1 MEDTDLAA
9 EWKFLEH
16 FNQTKSQLNEN
27 CKSAAENASKNLTS
41 ASPSVE
47 HIKQIAAHGFEASQ
61 ISNLVESFISNNK
74 ISQTADTLK
83 ILDKFSAHYPFLELY
98 KNEALQGTTVTDY
111 VLSLTSNYDICFNI
125 FNMLPKLWTK
135 KTSMDKLD
143 NQMGY
148 FGCLKHILSC
158 VNLYNNQMK
167 QNHGVQHLIASE
179 CYSFNPTKLA
189 TKLKQE
195 ETFVHLEQL
204 GTDAFKTVD
213 VLKANVKHFDVFKKD
228 GNLLN
233 YIYCYI
239 MNMNRLLHFKNMTLA
254 TPEQILSTDLFS
266 LIGDIIFDTDSTISP
281 TDIESVVSNLNT
293 NILHVLTKNTCPDI
307 EISKRFI
314 DEPRMLLEQL
324 LANVS
329 NGNGAAFEKIV
340 EAKVFQLERRD
351 VLQYV
356 AKRNKLV
363 AFIMGHI
370 HGLSDDEETN
380 FEYCNPGFLRNLLA
394 MNEAKVK
401 MELYGNNLTVAALNL
416 DYFDVINLQRIFKE
430 EKYE

>member
-9 EWKFLEH
+9 EWKFLQN
-16 FNQTKSQLNEN
+16 FNQTKAQLNEN
-27 CKSAAENASKNLTS
+27 CKSAAENASKNITP

-74 ISQTADTLK
+74 ISQTPDTQR

-125 FNMLPKLWTK
+125 FNMLPKMWTK
-135 KTSMDKLD
+135 KSPMDKLE

-148 FGCLKHILSC
+148 FGCIKHILAC
-158 VNLYNNQMK
+158 VNLYNNQM
-167 QNHGVQHLIASE
+167 QHNDGVQHLIAGQ
-179 CYSFNPTKLA
+179 CYSFNPTKMSV
-189 TKLKQE
+189 KLKQE

-204 GTDAFKTVD
+204 GTDAFKTVE

-266 LIGDIIFDTDSTISP
+266 LIGDIIFDANSNISP
-281 TDIESVVSNLNT
+281 NDIESVVSNLNT

-307 EISKRFI
+307 EIAKRFI
-314 DEPRMLLEQL
+314 DEPQVLLERM
-324 LANVS
+324 LANVA
-329 NGNGAAFEKIV
+329 NGNGDGIEPIL
-340 EAKVFQLERRD
+340 ERKVFQLERRD

-356 AKRNKLV
+356 ARRNRLV
-363 AFIMGHI
+363 AFIMGHT
-370 HGLSDDEETN
+370 HGLQDDEEGN
-380 FEYCNPGFLRNLLA
+380 LDFNPGFLKNLLA
-394 MNEAKVK
+394 MNETRVK
-401 MELYGNNLTVAALNL
+401 MELYGHNQTVAALNL
-416 DYFDVINLQRIFKE
+416 DCFDVINMQRIIKE